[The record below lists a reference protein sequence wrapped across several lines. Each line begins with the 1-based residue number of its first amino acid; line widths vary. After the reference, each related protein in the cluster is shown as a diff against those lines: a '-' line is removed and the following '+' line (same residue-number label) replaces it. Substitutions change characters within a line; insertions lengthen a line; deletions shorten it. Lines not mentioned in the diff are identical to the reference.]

1 MSTGRKMLYLV
12 GSNFSRDA
20 ETLKTERRTWQEWL
34 AQNSGKW
41 LLFARQQTR
50 TEADAEDVLQDA
62 LLKTWK
68 TCNGEIREETA
79 SLVYTNIRRCAIDR
93 ARSNDRRADRE
104 QRVAEETP
112 QSEEAH
118 FEFEMDNQEF
128 AESIQEAL
136 GKISPKYA
144 EVITLKI
151 WGEQTFAQI
160 AEQLGE
166 SQNTVASRYRYGLE
180 NLRRLLGEKRELVA

>member
-1 MSTGRKMLYLV
+1 MLYLV
-12 GSNFSRDA
+12 GKDSPRDDK
-20 ETLKTERRTWQEWL
+20 TVKTERRTWQEWL
-34 AQNSGKW
+34 SQNSAKW

-68 TCNGEIREETA
+68 TCNGEIRDETT

-93 ARSNDRRADRE
+93 ARSNDRRTDRE

-112 QSEEAH
+112 QSEDAL
-118 FEFEMDNQEF
+118 FEFDMDNQAY
-128 AESIQEAL
+128 AETIKQAL
-136 GKISPKYA
+136 DKISPKYA

-160 AEQLGE
+160 AEQLGD

-180 NLRRLLGEKRELVA
+180 NLRRLLAEQKELVA

>member
-1 MSTGRKMLYLV
+1 MLYLV
-12 GSNFSRDA
+12 
-20 ETLKTERRTWQEWL
+20 ETNSLPEDEPLKTGRRTWQDWL
-34 AQNSGKW
+34 GQNSAKW

-50 TEADAEDVLQDA
+50 TGSDAEDVLQDA

-68 TCNGEIREETA
+68 TCNGEIRDETS

-93 ARSNDRRADRE
+93 ARSNNRRFDRE

-112 QSEEAH
+112 QTEEAL
-118 FEFEMDNQEF
+118 FEFDMDNEVF
-128 AESIQEAL
+128 AEAL
-136 GKISPKYA
+136 QQALSKISPKYS

-160 AEQLGE
+160 AEELGE
-166 SQNTVASRYRYGLE
+166 SQNTIASRYRYGLE
-180 NLRRLLGEKRELVA
+180 NLRRILGEKRELVA